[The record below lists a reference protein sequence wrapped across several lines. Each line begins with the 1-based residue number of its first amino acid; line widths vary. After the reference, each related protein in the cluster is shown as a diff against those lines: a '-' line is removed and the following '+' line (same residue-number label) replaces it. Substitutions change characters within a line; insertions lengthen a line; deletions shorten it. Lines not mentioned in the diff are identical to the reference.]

1 MKIYSITSSRAGV
14 GMSAKAIEL
23 LAEAGALEDREGFT
37 ELGERHVD
45 FDQLVG
51 GKEREAALGELLQRA
66 EPVKVAVRGPRCR
79 EVEHDRRDAR

>member
-1 MKIYSITSSRAGV
+1 
-14 GMSAKAIEL
+14 MSAKAIER
-23 LAEAGALEDREGFT
+23 LAEAGAFEPSEGFT

-51 GKEREAALGELLQRA
+51 GKKREAALGKLLQRA
-66 EPVKVAVRGPRCR
+66 RAGEGRGAWPVGVG